1 MEPQDYNVEVSNE
14 DIQFMESI
22 FDLWKKK
29 TPNKQINTNKKSDI
43 DDDLQDTTC
52 VSLDYFKGNDDIIQ
66 FISFISNINNI
77 SCVKDKKQ
85 IMIAFRKY
93 RELLDILMI
102 AFPYI
107 KNKSREFGIAIPKL
121 IEEQEE
127 FRKDLKKLFKNS
139 I

>member
-1 MEPQDYNVEVSNE
+1 MEQQDYNLEVSNE

-29 TPNKQINTNKKSDI
+29 TPNKPNNQVKSDT

-52 VSLDYFKGNDDIIQ
+52 VSLDHFKGNDDIIQ

-107 KNKSREFGIAIPKL
+107 KTKSREFGIAIPKL

-127 FRKDLKKLFKNS
+127 FRKDLKKLFKNNL
-139 I
+139 